1 MTRLSVSLGVRHD
14 LVTKQQKQIL
24 YMIKISYEVDLLMNI
39 KYKSHTTYLLLNICH
54 LGCGFSLCYKP

>member
-1 MTRLSVSLGVRHD
+1 MTRLSVSLRVRHD

-39 KYKSHTTYLLLNICH
+39 KYKSNALKF
-54 LGCGFSLCYKP
+54 FSLVKLINFSF

>member
-39 KYKSHTTYLLLNICH
+39 KYKSNALKF
-54 LGCGFSLCYKP
+54 FSLVKLINFSF

>member
-1 MTRLSVSLGVRHD
+1 MTRLNVSLRVRHD

-39 KYKSHTTYLLLNICH
+39 KYKSNALKF
-54 LGCGFSLCYKP
+54 FSLVKLINFSF

>member
-1 MTRLSVSLGVRHD
+1 MTRLDVSLRVRHD

-39 KYKSHTTYLLLNICH
+39 KYKSNALKF
-54 LGCGFSLCYKP
+54 FSLVKLINFSF